1 MSSRLTGPS
10 LDFRFDSCCA
20 ICYLLDIVD
29 IKPANMEEL
38 TEVVTAADF
47 HPISCNILVYSSS
60 RGSIKLGDMRE
71 SALCDNHAKREC
83 LTLAAGSCA

>member
-1 MSSRLTGPS
+1 
-10 LDFRFDSCCA
+10 
-20 ICYLLDIVD
+20 
-29 IKPANMEEL
+29 MEEL

-71 SALCDNHAKREC
+71 SALCDNPAKCKPPSYPPPPPPR
-83 LTLAAGSCA
+83 AFIRSRAY